1 MVVCTC
7 GKPAVVKTSWTNR
20 NPGRSFFGCPT
31 IGSNCPF
38 LGWLD
43 PPMCPRSVYIIP
55 GLLRR
60 INAFEVLL
68 KSLKN
73 SGPSTRSISSSVG
86 RNPKKTTNDDGYLHW
101 CIYIGTEKEEW
112 EKVLDTPYC
121 MDLVLEGFGA
131 EPIAEYGAYSKIPKD
146 LRKQILT
153 WLRKQ
158 PGYYE
163 MLYFGVDV
171 GSWVVKRS
179 FVMVVIDQLK
189 VHV

>member
-7 GKPAVVKTSWTNR
+7 GKPAVVQNSWTNR
-20 NPGRSFFGCPT
+20 NPGRRFFGCPT

-43 PPMCPRSVYIIP
+43 PPMCPRSVDIIP

-60 INAFEVLL
+60 INAFRGVVEELEEQ
-68 KSLKN
+68 
-73 SGPSTRSISSSVG
+73 RSKY
-86 RNPKKTTNDDGYLHW
+86 KK
-101 CIYIGTEKEEW
+101 YIIII
-112 EKVLDTPYC
+112 
-121 MDLVLEGFGA
+121 LEGFGA

-163 MLYFGVDV
+163 MLV
-171 GSWVVKRS
+171 GSGS
-179 FVMVVIDQLK
+179 NF
-189 VHV
+189 